1 MKEIRVY
8 AINCDM
14 YEGEVLIQ
22 ELSDDKFM
30 DIAEE
35 QGLVYSLEQFA
46 YDYNNEYM
54 DNWNTF
60 IRFIEV

>member
-14 YEGEVLIQ
+14 YEGEGLIP

-35 QGLVYSLEQFA
+35 QGLVYSLEHFA
-46 YDYNNEYM
+46 YDYNSEYI
-54 DNWNTF
+54 DNSNTF